1 MTDPEHAKSAPA
13 RVNPAALAVADAARL
28 LAKAGG
34 EPVTEAMI
42 AADIRDGAPT
52 NPDGTVNLVH
62 YAAWLAMKTRED
74 AGG

>member
-1 MTDPEHAKSAPA
+1 
-13 RVNPAALAVADAARL
+13 VNPAALAVADAARL
-28 LAKAGG
+28 LAKASS

-42 AADIRDGAPT
+42 RGDIDDGAPT
-52 NPDGTVNLVH
+52 NTDGTVNLVH

>member
-1 MTDPEHAKSAPA
+1 VH
-13 RVNPAALAVADAARL
+13 PAALAVADAARL
-28 LAKAGG
+28 LAKASS

-42 AADIRDGAPT
+42 RADIEDGAPT
-52 NPDGTVNLVH
+52 NQDGTVNLVH

>member
-1 MTDPEHAKSAPA
+1 MTDPEHAKSPPA

-62 YAAWLAMKTRED
+62 YAAWLALKTRED

>member
-1 MTDPEHAKSAPA
+1 VERDYAGGVWA
-13 RVNPAALAVADAARL
+13 RADVADAARL
-28 LAKAGG
+28 LAKASS

-42 AADIRDGAPT
+42 RGDIDDGAPT

>member
-1 MTDPEHAKSAPA
+1 MTDPEHGKSPPA

-62 YAAWLAMKTRED
+62 YAAWLALKTRED

>member
-1 MTDPEHAKSAPA
+1 MTDPEHGKSAA
-13 RVNPAALAVADAARL
+13 VRVNPAALAVADAARL

-42 AADIRDGAPT
+42 RADIEDGAPT
-52 NPDGTVNLVH
+52 NQDGTVNLVH

>member
-1 MTDPEHAKSAPA
+1 MTDPENGKSAPA

-28 LAKAGG
+28 LAKGGG